1 MTGCDF
7 CTIVLE
13 LTGETTSSATPSRI
27 LSCSKGYR
35 QDVRKDIIAEHMIG
49 TSVKNDTYNFQLRDD
64 LARGDWE
71 GLYRTT
77 TEWLDREPGQPVA
90 TFIQNMACVYTN
102 PPSMIRNKRY
112 LQTVNN
118 KDWKVVVS
126 WFKGFQ
132 SEADSHNPYFQALNF
147 IIEPQ
152 SKKKT
157 SIEGALQENPK
168 NSELLFLQ
176 AISMQDH
183 NASIEKLKLAVENK
197 PSFAAAYYL
206 LGIFSLELN
215 QVQTAE
221 SYLKQAA
228 DLAPDFLEAHYQ
240 LGSLYSMYMP
250 DAKEQANQHLEKVVE
265 LDPDGGAGRDAKKV
279 LETGS
284 QPQYGQR
291 AGGGATGKKGGI
303 STLVIV
309 LISLMTTLLFSGPIA
324 SLLKITSPLIGILA
338 GVLVFIGL
346 YSVWGRKR

>member
-1 MTGCDF
+1 M
-7 CTIVLE
+7 E
-13 LTGETTSSATPSRI
+13 LKIDTLLT
-27 LSCSKGYR
+27 
-35 QDVRKDIIAEHMIG
+35 
-49 TSVKNDTYNFQLRDD
+49 KNSNNIQIRNELI
-64 LARGDWE
+64 RGDWE
-71 GLYRTT
+71 GLYKTAS
-77 TEWLDREPGQPVA
+77 EWLEREPDQPVA

-118 KDWKVVVS
+118 KDWKAVVS
-126 WFKGFQ
+126 WFKDFRT
-132 SEADSHNPYFQALNF
+132 EADSHNPYIQALNF

-152 SKKKT
+152 SKKKAN
-157 SIEGALQENPK
+157 IEGALRENPK

-176 AISMQDH
+176 AISMQDRTT
-183 NASIEKLKLAVENK
+183 SIEKLKLAVENK

-221 SYLKQAA
+221 TYLKQAA

-250 DAKEQANQHLEKVVE
+250 DAKDQATLHLEKVIE
-265 LDPDGGAGRDAKKV
+265 LDPEGGAGRDAKKV

-291 AGGGATGKKGGI
+291 AGGGATGKRGGI

-338 GVLVFIGL
+338 GVLVFVGL